1 MTKQAHPL
9 SWIVGST
16 LTVLALAIGAVGLSL
31 TFTSTGYADDGREL
45 NQAIPQNAEYSAEC
59 GSCHMAYPA
68 NLLPAEKWQAI
79 TSNLSSHFG
88 DDASMAPEA
97 AARIEQYLV
106 QHAAQNGK
114 VMKNSKPLIDGMG
127 PQKITEQAFF
137 IRKHDEIPRRMV
149 QDNPK
154 VGSFSQCSNC
164 HNLAEKGIFDEDT
177 VNIPGFGRW
186 DD

>member
-1 MTKQAHPL
+1 MTKPTHPL
-9 SWIVGST
+9 SWIAGST
-16 LTVLALAIGAVGLSL
+16 LTALALAIGVVGLSL

-68 NLLPAEKWQAI
+68 NLLPADKWQAI
-79 TSNLSSHFG
+79 TGNLNNHFG
-88 DDASMAPEA
+88 DNASLTPEA
-97 AARIEQYLV
+97 TARIEQYLT

-114 VMKNSKPLIDGMG
+114 VMKNSKPLIAGMG

-137 IRKHDEIPRRMV
+137 ISKHDQIPRHMV

>member
-1 MTKQAHPL
+1 MTKQAHPI
-9 SWIVGST
+9 SWFLGSS
-16 LTVLALAIGAVGLSL
+16 LTAAALAIGVIGVSL
-31 TFTSTGYADDGREL
+31 TLNGTGYADDGRGL
-45 NQAIPQNAEYSAEC
+45 SRAIPQNAEYTAEC

-68 NLLPAEKWQAI
+68 NLLPADKWRAI
-79 TSNLSSHFG
+79 TANLENHFG
-88 DDASMAPEA
+88 DNASLDPQVT
-97 AARIEQYLV
+97 ARIEEYLV

-114 VMKNSKPLIDGMG
+114 VMKNSTPLLAGAG

>member
-1 MTKQAHPL
+1 MTKQTHL
-9 SWIVGST
+9 ISWIAGSSIT
-16 LTVLALAIGAVGLSL
+16 AAALAIGIIGISL
-31 TFTSTGYADDGREL
+31 TLTGTGYADDDHNRGRG
-45 NQAIPQNAEYSAEC
+45 IPQNVEYSAEC

-68 NLLPAEKWQAI
+68 NLLPAEKWRAI
-79 TSNLSSHFG
+79 TANLEDHFG
-88 DDASMAPEA
+88 DNASLDPQAT
-97 AARIEQYLV
+97 ARIEEYLLL
-106 QHAAQNGK
+106 HAAKNGK
-114 VMKNSKPLIDGMG
+114 VLKNSKPLIAGMG

-137 IRKHDEIPRRMV
+137 IRKHDKIPKRMV

-164 HNLAEKGIFDEDT
+164 HNLAEKGIFNEDT